1 MQGVQ
6 LANAVAMVLVAC
18 LGAAGGYAAWQLL
31 SAAPPAEPEIVK
43 LVPPKAPPL
52 EATLIG
58 TTAPEFALPDLAG
71 TQHRLSEWRGKTVL
85 VNFWATWCA
94 PCREEMPM
102 LESVHQQMRDR
113 GLVVVGVAIDDP
125 GKIGEFV
132 DEFGINFTI
141 LAADPSAL
149 QLTQAYGNT
158 LGALPYS
165 VLIDTEGTI
174 RYLKTGILTEA
185 ELTET
190 VEAQF

>member
-1 MQGVQ
+1 MQGVR

-18 LGAAGGYAAWQLL
+18 LGVAGGYAAWQLL
-31 SAAPPAEPEIVK
+31 GAAPPADPEIVK
-43 LVPPKAPPL
+43 LVPSRAPPP
-52 EATLIG
+52 EASLIG

-71 TQHRLSEWRGKTVL
+71 TQRRLSDWRGKTVL

-102 LESVHQQMRDR
+102 LESVHQGMRDR
-113 GLVVVGVAIDDP
+113 GLVVVGVAIDDNS
-125 GKIGEFV
+125 KIGEFV
-132 DEFGINFTI
+132 DEFGITFTI

-165 VLIDTEGTI
+165 VLVDAVGTI

-185 ELTET
+185 ELTEM